1 MDTVHHHQKELDVRI
16 TDYSL
21 DEYLHMV
28 KSFHGSVAPGMVIG
42 GFMVDLALKNLPK
55 GEFFDAICETR
66 ACLPDAIQLL
76 TPCTIGNGWLKI
88 MDFGR
93 YALSMFEK
101 WEGEGI
107 RVFIDSSKIK
117 AWPEINSWFFK
128 LKPKKEQD
136 YQLLLDQ
143 IVDAGPRLCS
153 LQKIKI
159 RSKLLNPKLHGDRIA
174 SCPLCGEAYRSKG
187 GAICPACQG
196 ETPYRLSEDLND
208 EPIAEPHLKSVPVEH
223 SNGLRALHDMT
234 QVVPGTS
241 KGPIFKRGQT
251 LTAGDIC
258 RLQKMGR
265 RNVYVAEENE
275 IGSEWVHEDEASLA
289 FAQAMAGEGVKVDG
303 GPREGKITLLAE
315 IDGML
320 VVDTERMEQFNMV
333 PGVMCASRKSYRV
346 VDRGHCVA
354 GTRAIPLF
362 LPQKDF
368 QKAISILGDEP
379 LFRVLP
385 MHRAK
390 VGILSTGSEVF
401 QGLIEDKFIPIIK
414 TKVEKFGC
422 SVIRHMIVPDDRE
435 FICREIKK
443 MIRAGVEIVV
453 TTAGLSVDP
462 DDVTRQGIRD
472 AGATDMLYGAPILPG
487 AMTLLAKIDTVR
499 VMGVPACALYYK
511 TTSFDL
517 LLPRV
522 LAGLNITRHEL
533 AKLGHGAMCLDCKT
547 CTYQKCTFGT

>member
-1 MDTVHHHQKELDVRI
+1 MDTMFHHQKDPDLRI

-21 DEYLHMV
+21 DDYLKMI
-28 KSFHGSVAPGMVIG
+28 KSFHGSIAPGIVIG
-42 GFMVDLALKNLPK
+42 GFMVDLALNNLPE
-55 GEFFDAICETR
+55 GEFFDTICETR

-76 TPCTIGNGWLKI
+76 TPCTIGNGWLKV
-88 MDFGR
+88 MNFGR
-93 YALSMFEK
+93 YALSMYEK
-101 WEGEGI
+101 WKGEGI

-128 LKPKKEQD
+128 LKPKKDQNF
-136 YQLLLDQ
+136 QLLLEQ

-159 RSKLLNPKLHGDRIA
+159 RPKLLNPKLHSDRIA
-174 SCPLCGEAYRSKG
+174 TCPLCGESYRSRG

-196 ETPYRLSEDLND
+196 ETPYQLSEDLIN
-208 EPIAEPHLKSVPVEH
+208 EHIAGPHLESVPVE
-223 SNGLRALHDMT
+223 SSKGLQTLHDMT
-234 QVVPGTS
+234 EVVPGIS
-241 KGPIFKRGQT
+241 KGPVFKRGQT

-265 RNVYVAEENE
+265 QNIYVAEKNE
-275 IGSEWVHEDEASLA
+275 IGPEWVHEDEASLA
-289 FAQAMAGEGVKVDG
+289 FAQALAGEGVKVDG
-303 GPREGKITLLAE
+303 VPQEGKITLVAE
-315 IDGML
+315 IDGLL
-320 VVDTERMEQFNMV
+320 VVDTERLEQFNLV

-346 VDRGHCVA
+346 VDQGHGVA

-368 QKAISILGDEP
+368 QKALSILSDGP
-379 LFRVLP
+379 IFRVLP
-385 MHRAK
+385 MRRAK

-422 SVIRHMIVPDDRE
+422 SVIRQAIVPDNRE
-435 FICREIKK
+435 VICLGIRD
-443 MIRAGVEIVV
+443 MIQAGVEILV

-472 AGATDMLYGAPILPG
+472 AGATDMIYGAPILPG
-487 AMTLLAKIDTVR
+487 AMTLLAKINNVQ
-499 VMGVPACALYYK
+499 VMGVPACALYHK

-517 LLPRV
+517 LLPRA
-522 LAGLNITRHEL
+522 LAGLAMTRHEL